1 MIDLYYW
8 PTPNGHKITIFLEE
22 AGIDYEI
29 KPVDIA
35 RGEQFD
41 LDFLEIAPNNRI
53 PAIVDTDPADGGD
66 RLSVFESGAILIY
79 LAEKYGR
86 FLPSEPRARADVLQ
100 WLMWQMAG
108 LGPMLGQSHHFR
120 TYAPEKID
128 YAITRYINETSRLYG
143 VLDFRLTGREFIT
156 DEYSIADMAAYPW
169 IVSHENQEI
178 DIAEFP
184 NVKRWFDTL
193 SERPAVQRAY
203 DRGTEFKKPE
213 TLSDDAKKML
223 FGQTATTVRR

>member
-8 PTPNGHKITIFLEE
+8 PTPNGHKVTIFLEE
-22 AGIDYEI
+22 AGVDYEI

-53 PAIVDTDPADGGD
+53 PAIVDTEPADGGD

-86 FLPSEPRARADVLQ
+86 FLPPEPRARADVLQ

-143 VLDFRLTGREFIT
+143 VLDFRLADRDFIT
-156 DEYSIADMAAYPW
+156 DTYSIADMAVYPW
-169 IVSHENQEI
+169 IVSHENQGI

-184 NVKRWFDTL
+184 NVQRWFGTL

-203 DRGTEFKKPE
+203 DREADFKKPE
-213 TLSDDAKKML
+213 TLSDEAKQML